1 MDARHTE
8 FDCEGKMANVLI
20 VDDSISMRKLVQG
33 TLVEAGH
40 CVVEA
45 EDGVDG
51 LAKAKQSPIDLVITD
66 INMPNMDGL
75 ELLGELRKL
84 SDFKFTP
91 ILVLTTEMDP
101 EKKKIA
107 KERGATGWLV
117 KPFNP
122 DQLISTIKKVLD

>member
-1 MDARHTE
+1 
-8 FDCEGKMANVLI
+8 MANVLI
-20 VDDSISMRKLVQG
+20 VDDSVSMRKLVQG

-51 LAKAKQSPIDLVITD
+51 LAKAKQSTIDLVITD

-75 ELLGELRKL
+75 ELLAELRQL
-84 SDFKFTP
+84 SDYKFTP

-101 EKKKIA
+101 EKKKLA